1 LYSDSHNSSH
11 PDSSNYGKHWTSEQV
26 IEVFS
31 PEQKTVDT
39 VTQWLVDFGIDP
51 KRITHSDNKGW
62 LAFDATTEEAEGLL
76 HAEYHL
82 YEHTTMGHVA
92 AACDRYVDFLFNL
105 ANV

>member
-1 LYSDSHNSSH
+1 
-11 PDSSNYGKHWTSEQV
+11 
-26 IEVFS
+26 VFS

-39 VTQWLVDFGIDP
+39 VTEWLVDFGIDP

-82 YEHTTMGHVA
+82 YEHTTMGHVT
-92 AACDRYVDFLFNL
+92 AACDRHVDFYSIWRCFGIRYS
-105 ANV
+105 